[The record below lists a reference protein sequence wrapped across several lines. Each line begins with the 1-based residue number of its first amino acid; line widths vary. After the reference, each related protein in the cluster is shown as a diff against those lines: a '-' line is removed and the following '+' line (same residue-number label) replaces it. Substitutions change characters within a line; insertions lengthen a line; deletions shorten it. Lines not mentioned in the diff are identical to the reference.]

1 MSNFGESWRID
12 GITAAYVTRGQENG
26 VYQVLFER
34 CHAELPA
41 IEAIRWDHPTVE
53 PLRPDVAGMV
63 GLPAGC
69 GFTVT
74 DITYDHISQSYTV
87 TVQVA
92 EQYLGDVTGYQAQVA
107 ELEGQVAQ
115 AQTQTEE
122 ALAQAETAQA
132 QAEAAEAAAAEK
144 DGIIAAQAQEIEA
157 LRADSGAAVVAS
169 LEEAYAEGVE
179 SNG

>member
-12 GITAAYVTRGQENG
+12 GVTAAYVTRGPENG
-26 VYQVLFER
+26 SYQVLFER

-53 PLRPDVAGMV
+53 PLRTDVTGMV

-69 GFTVT
+69 GFTVA

-107 ELEGQVAQ
+107 ELEDQVAQ
-115 AQTQTEE
+115 AQSRRRK
-122 ALAQAETAQA
+122 LWRRRR
-132 QAEAAEAAAAEK
+132 
-144 DGIIAAQAQEIEA
+144 
-157 LRADSGAAVVAS
+157 LRRQLPPRRTRPSRHRLRRS
-169 LEEAYAEGVE
+169 KP
-179 SNG
+179 

>member
-12 GITAAYVTRGQENG
+12 GIAAAYVTRGSENG

-41 IEAIRWDHPTVE
+41 IEAIRWDRPTVE
-53 PLRPDVAGMV
+53 ALRPDVAGMV

-107 ELEGQVAQ
+107 ELEGQVSQAQ
-115 AQTQTEE
+115 AQAEE
-122 ALAQAETAQA
+122 ALAQAETA
-132 QAEAAEAAAAEK
+132 EAAAAEK
-144 DGIIAAQAQEIEA
+144 DETIAAQAQEIEA

>member
-12 GITAAYVTRGQENG
+12 GVTAAYVTRGPENG
-26 VYQVLFER
+26 SYQVLFER

-41 IEAIRWDHPTVE
+41 TEAIRWDHPTVE
-53 PLRPDVAGMV
+53 PLRTDVTGMV

-69 GFTVT
+69 GFTVA

-107 ELEGQVAQ
+107 ELEDQVAQ
-115 AQTQTEE
+115 AQSQAEE
-122 ALAQAETAQA
+122 ALA
-132 QAEAAEAAAAEK
+132 QAEAAEAAAAQK
-144 DGIIAAQAQEIEA
+144 DETIAAQAQEIEA
-157 LRADSGAAVVAS
+157 LKADSSTAVVEA
-169 LEEAYAEGVE
+169 LESAYEEGVE